1 MVTSPTS
8 PSRGLLRDCENRWI
22 VCSSSLFP
30 WLTWLRRL
38 LLVTWIPCHPSP
50 ISPGTRTIHD
60 MGSRDFHNN
69 KSCVFLWCRFW
80 PSHQDVNPAP
90 FTTHI
95 GSRAKGDLHKTLSW
109 NIITIYWHYAF
120 KSTPNIGKDSQH
132 QTLPQ
137 MCPIKQEFINK
148 LKTLTTN

>member
-1 MVTSPTS
+1 MKRPIGFCEKVSPSPTT
-8 PSRGLLRDCENRWI
+8 GTMMEGVL
-22 VCSSSLFP
+22 
-30 WLTWLRRL
+30 WLTPQASPRDLNIRYR
-38 LLVTWIPCHPSP
+38 VTHLQSP
-50 ISPGTRTIHD
+50 PGTRTIHD

-80 PSHQDVNPAP
+80 PSRHQDVNPAP
-90 FTTHI
+90 FTAHI
-95 GSRAKGDLHKTLSW
+95 GSRAKGDLHKTLTW

-137 MCPIKQEFINK
+137 MCPIKQEFMNK
-148 LKTLTTN
+148 VKC

>member
-1 MVTSPTS
+1 MITSTTS

-22 VCSSSLFP
+22 VCSSSLYP
-30 WLTWLRRL
+30 WLTWLRCF
-38 LLVTWIPCHPSP
+38 LLVTWISCHPSP

-109 NIITIYWHYAF
+109 NIITIFTGIMPSNQRPILEKIH
-120 KSTPNIGKDSQH
+120 STKLYHKCVLS
-132 QTLPQ
+132 
-137 MCPIKQEFINK
+137 NK
-148 LKTLTTN
+148 NL